1 MMRNRKPK
9 SDLRKIR
16 LSRCYSIQE
25 VAKLLGIG
33 VNTVRAWIKL
43 GLPVVGSEKLILIP
57 GDSLK
62 NWLKVRAAARKQ
74 KCLPDEV
81 YCLRCRRPRMVKT
94 GSAVVAPRSNKTI
107 AIRARCATCDA
118 RMNKTG
124 SLAKI
129 SEIETAFGLNTLVQV
144 NLEGCHIPTVNQHLE
159 KETIK

>member
-1 MMRNRKPK
+1 MLKRKPK

-25 VAKLLGIG
+25 VAKLLGID
-33 VNTVRAWIKL
+33 VNTVRTWIRL
-43 GLPVVGSEKLILIP
+43 GLPVLESEKPILIP
-57 GDSLK
+57 GDGLK

-81 YCLRCRRPRMVKT
+81 YCLRCRRPRKAKT
-94 GSAVVAPRSNKTI
+94 GSVVIAPRNSKTVVVQ
-107 AIRARCATCDA
+107 ARCATCDA

-129 SEIETAFGLNTLVQV
+129 SEIQISFGLKTVGQA
-144 NLEGCHIPTVNQHLE
+144 NLEGCDIPTVNQHLK